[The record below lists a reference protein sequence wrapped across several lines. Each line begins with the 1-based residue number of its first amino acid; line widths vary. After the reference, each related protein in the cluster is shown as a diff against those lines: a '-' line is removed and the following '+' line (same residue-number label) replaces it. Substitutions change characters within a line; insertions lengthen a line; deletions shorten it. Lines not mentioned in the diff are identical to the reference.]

1 MSPKPDVSQ
10 ERRSQ
15 IIEAAINVFTRRGI
29 HQARMDDIVTE
40 TGLSK
45 GALYWYLKSKDDI
58 IIAIADLLFGG
69 ELQKLENLQ
78 CDELSAH
85 ECIQRFLD
93 VFLQD
98 LRPMLKQRPI
108 IYEFYALAFRNQV
121 VRQVMQRY
129 LQRFVAII
137 EPVVERGMSGGEFAP
152 GDTRQA
158 TLAIGAAIEG
168 TLLLWAYAPE
178 LVPLEEQIRA
188 SMELV
193 LQGMR
198 NV

>member
-45 GALYWYLKSKDDI
+45 GALYWYFKSKDDI